1 MDCSCIEGL
10 LYLFVIRDHE
20 IIINYFF
27 IYMSKIFIIIGIVI
41 ALVAGV
47 FILLQTNTQQPAEST
62 SPMATPSASPTVVG
76 GLMVPPGGVALPPPV
91 RASAPA
97 KNQGTVVFA
106 LKDSA
111 ESLDNFQYIL
121 LQLKGVSVHSHGG
134 AWIQMK
140 NTPPLFDLLK
150 LYRSAKE
157 SAFLTELN
165 LDVGTYDQVRLDV
178 GAITLVTKDGIYHAA
193 KVPSSM
199 LQFNSQ
205 LIVEKAGKSS
215 VTVEILSDKSI
226 HSTGNGIYIFA
237 PVIKFETRS
246 KLSNIQVFPTGE
258 VSLIGGKTDTS
269 IDAGMD
275 ENGDLKKDFSFDP
288 STNFEIIGNVIHVI
302 PKGESQAEI
311 KIMPQEAIDIAIRGG
326 YVTSVLSIKTTH
338 RMNKTVWQITGIK
351 ADGMVGMIYIDVVSG
366 LVVGS

>member
-1 MDCSCIEGL
+1 
-10 LYLFVIRDHE
+10 
-20 IIINYFF
+20 
-27 IYMSKIFIIIGIVI
+27 MSKIFIIIGIVI
-41 ALVAGV
+41 ALAAGV
-47 FILLQTNTQQPAEST
+47 FFLLQTNMPQVTETPLPTPTA
-62 SPMATPSASPTVVG
+62 SPSPTVVG
-76 GLMVPPGGVALPPPV
+76 GIMVPSGGVTLPPPA

-106 LKDSA
+106 LKDKA

-121 LQLKGVSVHSHGG
+121 LQLKGVWVHKSGG

-150 LYRSAKE
+150 LYRSEKE

-165 LDVGTYDQVRLDV
+165 LDAGTYDQVRLDV
-178 GAITLVTKDGIYHAA
+178 GAITLVTKDGVYHVA
-193 KVPSSM
+193 KLPSSIW
-199 LQFNSQ
+199 QFNSQ

-215 VTVEILSDKSI
+215 VTVDIVSDKSI
-226 HSTGNGIYIFA
+226 HSTGNGMYIFA

-246 KLSNIQVFPTGE
+246 KLSDIQVFPTGE
-258 VSLIGGKTDTS
+258 VSLIGGKADTS
-269 IDAGMD
+269 MDAGMD
-275 ENGDLKKDFSFDP
+275 ENGDMKKDFFFDAA
-288 STNFEIIGNVIHVI
+288 TNFEIIGNVIRVI

-351 ADGMVGMIYIDVVSG
+351 ADGMMGTIYIDAVTG